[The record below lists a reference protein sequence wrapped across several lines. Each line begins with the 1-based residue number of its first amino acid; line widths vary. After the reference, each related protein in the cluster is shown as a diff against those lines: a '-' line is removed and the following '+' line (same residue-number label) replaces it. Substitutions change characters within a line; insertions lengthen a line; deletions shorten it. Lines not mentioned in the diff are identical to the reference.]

1 MQRLTSLTSFALMF
15 ILAQPI
21 NANAAEIKVWAAR
34 AMAIV
39 LAEIGPEFERRSGIG
54 VGVRSRNG

>member
-1 MQRLTSLTSFALMF
+1 MF

>member
-15 ILAQPI
+15 ILPQPI
-21 NANAAEIKVWAAR
+21 NANAAEIKDW
-34 AMAIV
+34 
-39 LAEIGPEFERRSGIG
+39 PEFERRSGIG